1 MSSDNIHNDDTE
13 LARKLVKSAL
23 DHIPFDGWS
32 MSALQM
38 AADENGLGDADIDR
52 LLPDG
57 VRSAIGIYGDMAD
70 DEMVAE
76 FESLSPQPEKV
87 HLKIRALILTRLE
100 QAAPHKEV
108 VRKTLAYLAKP
119 DQTKLAAEL
128 LYQTVDTMWRA
139 AGDNA
144 TDKSFYTKRAT
155 LSAVYSA
162 TLLAFLG
169 DDTSDMSKTRAF
181 LDRRLSEV
189 AKIPKITAPVQGAIR
204 GFSQIVHS
212 MVGKRRAR

>member
-1 MSSDNIHNDDTE
+1 MSSEQSHANDAKIAKT
-13 LARKLVKSAL
+13 LVKSAL
-23 DHIPFDGWS
+23 QHIPFDGWT
-32 MSALQM
+32 MSAVQM
-38 AADENGLGDADIDR
+38 AADEEALTDADIDR

-57 VRSAIGIYGDMAD
+57 VRSAIEIYGQMAD

-76 FESLSPQPEKV
+76 FESLSPQPDKI
-87 HLKIRALILTRLE
+87 HLKIRALILIRLE

-119 DQTKLAAEL
+119 EQAKLAAEL
-128 LYQTVDTMWRA
+128 LYKTVDTMWRA

-144 TDKSFYTKRAT
+144 TDASFYTKRAT

-169 DDTSDMSKTRAF
+169 DDTADMAKTKAF

-189 AKIPKITAPVQGAIR
+189 AKIPKFTAPLQGAVR
-204 GFSQIVHS
+204 GLSQ
-212 MVGKRRAR
+212 MVQSITGKRRAG